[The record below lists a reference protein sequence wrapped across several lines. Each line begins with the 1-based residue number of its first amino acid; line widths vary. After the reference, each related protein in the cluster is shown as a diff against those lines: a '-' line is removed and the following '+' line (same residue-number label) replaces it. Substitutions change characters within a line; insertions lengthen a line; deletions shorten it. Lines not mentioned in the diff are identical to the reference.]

1 MARTV
6 IQPPGRP
13 DPRPRYS
20 HAWKVGNT
28 IYVAGQ
34 LATDTSGKLV
44 GANDMRAQT
53 RQAFENLAAVL
64 EAAGASLRDVVKT
77 TVFITDMRH
86 REAYSEVRQQFY
98 TSDPPASTLVQVVA
112 LAEPGALI
120 EIEAVAVVD

>member
-1 MARTV
+1 VARTV

-28 IYVAGQ
+28 IYAAGQ

-44 GANDMRAQT
+44 GPNDMRAQT

-98 TSDPPASTLVQVVA
+98 SSDPPASTLVQVVA

-120 EIEAVAVVD
+120 EIEAIAVVD

>member
-1 MARTV
+1 
-6 IQPPGRP
+6 
-13 DPRPRYS
+13 
-20 HAWKVGNT
+20 
-28 IYVAGQ
+28 

-64 EAAGASLRDVVKT
+64 EAAGASMRDVVKT

-98 TSDPPASTLVQVVA
+98 KGDPPASTLVQVVA

-120 EIEAVAVVD
+120 EIEAIAVVD

>member
-1 MARTV
+1 VARSV

-20 HAWKVGNT
+20 HAWKVDKT

-34 LATDTSGKLV
+34 LATDTAGQLV
-44 GANDMRAQT
+44 GLNDIRAQT

-64 EAAGASLRDVVKT
+64 EAAGASMRDVVKT

-86 REAYSEVRQQFY
+86 REGYSEVRQQFY

-120 EIEAVAVVD
+120 EIEAIAVVD

>member
-1 MARTV
+1 MARSV

-34 LATDTSGKLV
+34 LATDASGKLV

-64 EAAGASLRDVVKT
+64 EAAGASMRDVVKT

-86 REAYSEVRQQFY
+86 RDAYSEVRQQFY

>member
-34 LATDTSGKLV
+34 LATDASGKLV
-44 GANDMRAQT
+44 GANDMRAQA

-64 EAAGASLRDVVKT
+64 EAAGASLADVVKT

-86 REAYSEVRQQFY
+86 RDAYSEVRQQFY
-98 TSDPPASTLVQVVA
+98 KGDPPASTLVQVVA

-120 EIEAVAVVD
+120 EIEAIAVVD

>member
-1 MARTV
+1 VARTV

-34 LATDTSGKLV
+34 LATDASGKLV
-44 GANDMRAQT
+44 GANDMRAQA

-64 EAAGASLRDVVKT
+64 EAAGASLADVVKT

-86 REAYSEVRQQFY
+86 RDAYSEVRQQFY
-98 TSDPPASTLVQVVA
+98 KGDPPASTLVQVVA

-120 EIEAVAVVD
+120 EIEAIAVVD

>member
-28 IYVAGQ
+28 IYCAGQ

-44 GANDMRAQT
+44 GANDMRAQA

-64 EAAGASLRDVVKT
+64 EAAGASMADVVKT

-86 REAYSEVRQQFY
+86 RDAYSEVRQQFY
-98 TSDPPASTLVQVVA
+98 KGDPPASTLVQVVA

-120 EIEAVAVVD
+120 EIEAIAVVD

>member
-34 LATDTSGKLV
+34 LATDASGKLV
-44 GANDMRAQT
+44 GANDMRAQA

-64 EAAGASLRDVVKT
+64 EAAGASLANVVKT

-86 REAYSEVRQQFY
+86 RDAYSEVRQQFY
-98 TSDPPASTLVQVVA
+98 KGDPPASTLVQVVA
-112 LAEPGALI
+112 LAESGALI
-120 EIEAVAVVD
+120 EIEAIAVVD